1 MRKYAALLIATA
13 LILTGVVLLATPSAA
28 AQESKDSKD
37 SKPAAAPE
45 SKIVAVPRPQKPV
58 ATYKLDFTLSELE
71 DATRVNSRSY
81 SFLLEEEVW
90 GRTRIGTKV
99 PLSMGEGKGI
109 QYMDVGFSLDAR
121 LNQREGDLRLELRLE
136 VNSLVPVEGEA
147 ARPREP
153 VLRSLRSELAA
164 SITPGK
170 PTLLTTVDELG
181 SRRRF
186 QVEVTATRIR

>member
-1 MRKYAALLIATA
+1 MRKFRDLLIAAA

-28 AQESKDSKD
+28 QESKDSKE
-37 SKPAAAPE
+37 SRPAPARPEKPA
-45 SKIVAVPRPQKPV
+45 
-58 ATYKLDFTLSELE
+58 ATYKLDFTLTELE
-71 DATRVNSRSY
+71 DSTRVNSRSY
-81 SFLLEEEVW
+81 SLLLEEDVW
-90 GRTRIGTKV
+90 GRTRIGTRV

-136 VNSLVPVEGEA
+136 VNTFVPVEQGDT

-153 VLRSLRSELAA
+153 VLRSMRSELAT
-164 SITPGK
+164 SIVPGK
-170 PTLLTTVDELG
+170 STLLTTVDELS

-186 QVEVTATRIR
+186 QVEVTATRVR

>member
-1 MRKYAALLIATA
+1 MRKYADLLIAT
-13 LILTGVVLLATPSAA
+13 LILAGAVLLATPMAA
-28 AQESKDSKD
+28 AQESKESKD
-37 SKPAAAPE
+37 AKPAPAPE
-45 SKIVAVPRPQKPV
+45 SKVVAVPRPQKPA

-71 DATRVNSRSY
+71 DATRLNTRSY
-81 SFLLEEEVW
+81 SLLLEEDSW
-90 GRTRIGTKV
+90 GRTRIGTRI

-136 VNSLVPVEGEA
+136 VNSFVPVEGEA
-147 ARPREP
+147 ARSREP
-153 VLRSLRSELAA
+153 VLRNLRSELAA

-170 PTLLTTVDELG
+170 PTLLTTVDELS

>member
-1 MRKYAALLIATA
+1 MRKPNSADLRFAAA
-13 LILTGVVLLATPSAA
+13 LILAGVVLMATPSA
-28 AQESKDSKD
+28 AQESKDSK
-37 SKPAAAPE
+37 PAAPE
-45 SKIVAVPRPQKPV
+45 SKVVAVPRPQKAA

-71 DATRVNSRSY
+71 DSTRVNSRSY
-81 SFLLEEEVW
+81 SLLLEEEAW

-99 PLSMGEGKGI
+99 PLSMGEGKGV

-121 LNQREGDLRLELRLE
+121 LNQRNGDLRIELRLE
-136 VNSLVPVEGEA
+136 VNTFVPVEGEA

-153 VLRSLRSELAA
+153 VLRTMRSELTA

-186 QVEVTATRIR
+186 QVEVTATRLR